1 MSSILESAKGII
13 KEAREFAYLGKY
25 PEAIM
30 KFKSQIDTLSQQ
42 LPKNQGDQLL
52 YQEWSKLVN
61 DLKEELDL
69 TQILFDFTKG
79 NPNSQQ
85 QPSPQKPKVVQECP
99 EFHEDNRQPRLP
111 FNQIPFQHHQRE
123 NTSPRSKA
131 NQFQISPPK
140 QKPQDPDEIF
150 FGGLR
155 GGNDGKKPNSN
166 NNNNNNNGSNI
177 NQNSSNY
184 FYNNNNSNNYN
195 KRPTNNNPPAKD
207 PDVWDP
213 PSKKADKPKQS
224 QKDQKSNNIFKPQA
238 QQPQQ
243 KNNQRREYDKPWKNN
258 AVGEKKPVEGQRKTF
273 HDHVYPDGRGPDSD
287 LIQMIER
294 EVLDLTPNVSFEQI
308 AELELAKDTLQEAVL
323 LPIFMPQIFTGIRR
337 PCKGVLL
344 FGPPGTGKTM
354 LAKAVATTGKTT
366 FFNVSACTLASKWK
380 GESEKL
386 VRLLFEMAKFYAP
399 STIFFDEIDALGS
412 KRGDND
418 GDSARKVKTQMLIE
432 MDGVSG
438 AATSGEERKTVMC
451 LAATNRPWDLDE
463 ALIRR
468 LERRIY
474 IPLPSDTGRKLLFEI
489 NLNSLKLS
497 PNINWDQL
505 VKKCEGYSG
514 ADIANVC
521 REASM
526 LPMRRKLKEE
536 GGFQKLQ
543 QKYEDISNVVD
554 VPLEQKDFDEALKI
568 VNKSVST
575 EYLKEYENWMKD
587 FGAG

>member
-1 MSSILESAKGII
+1 MSSVLESAKGII
-13 KEAREFAYLGKY
+13 KEARELAYLGKY

-30 KFKSQIDTLSQQ
+30 KFKSQIETLTQQ
-42 LPKNQGDQLL
+42 LGKNQGDQLL
-52 YQEWSKLVN
+52 FQEWSKLVN
-61 DLKEELDL
+61 DIKEELDL
-69 TQILFDFTKG
+69 TQTLFDFTKG
-79 NPNSQQ
+79 NSNSQQ

-111 FNQIPFQHHQRE
+111 FNQIPFQHLQRE
-123 NTSPRSKA
+123 NSSPSQKA
-131 NQFQISPPK
+131 NQFQISPQK
-140 QKPQDPDEIF
+140 QKAQDPDEIF

-155 GGNDGKKPNSN
+155 GGNDGKRA
-166 NNNNNNNGSNI
+166 NNNGN
-177 NQNSSNY
+177 NGNNLNHNPSSY
-184 FYNNNNSNNYN
+184 FNNNNSNNNYN
-195 KRPTNNNPPAKD
+195 RRPTNNPPPKD

-213 PSKKADKPKQS
+213 PSKKPDKPKQS
-224 QKDQKSNNIFKPQA
+224 QKDPKSNNIFKPQA
-238 QQPQQ
+238 QPQPQA
-243 KNNQRREYDKPWKNN
+243 KGNQRREYDKQKKNN
-258 AVGEKKPVEGQRKTF
+258 AAGDKKPVEGQRKTF

-438 AATSGEERKTVMC
+438 ASTGEERKTVMC

-474 IPLPSDTGRKLLFEI
+474 IPLPSVTGRKVLFEI
-489 NLNSLKLS
+489 NLHSLKLS

-505 VKKCEGYSG
+505 VNRSDGYSG

-568 VNKSVST
+568 VNKSVSS